1 MTPDNRVFKRA
12 RGSTA
17 LTSRSRGYAA
27 GKPAGG
33 TLGVVIDSG
42 WVAALAAVAAAGV
55 VVWQSWE
62 TRRSA
67 QASERALVTAN
78 EALDLSRQQ
87 AAEAVRAR
95 IDAATPA
102 ISVRLEQDV
111 DWPPLEPSLHYGGE
125 PNPIH
130 SGLRDEP
137 MHMPRDKDR
146 RIMVRAAVVIRN
158 DSGRH
163 IRVDLDHLFAHR
175 SMKPLDSPYDLPPG
189 GTAVGWCAVTR
200 TLAEWIEIYE
210 ARLQPAPGYTSDQV
224 VGSVHFSDPAD
235 TGANDRWDLVISGT
249 IVEPVPDLA
258 SGWKIIPETRR
269 LSGEAGAIGAGVP
282 LRHRRYYLSKSR
294 NQELAP

>member
-1 MTPDNRVFKRA
+1 M
-12 RGSTA
+12 
-17 LTSRSRGYAA
+17 
-27 GKPAGG
+27 
-33 TLGVVIDSG
+33 IESG
-42 WVAALAAVAAAGV
+42 WVAAVAAVVAAGV

-87 AAEAVRAR
+87 TSEAVRAR

-102 ISVRLEQDV
+102 ISVQLEQDV
-111 DWPPLEPSLHYGGE
+111 DWPPLEPSRHYQGE

-146 RIMVRAAVVIRN
+146 PIMVRAAVVIRN

-163 IRVDLDHLFAHR
+163 VRVDLSQLFAHR
-175 SMKPLDSPYDLPPG
+175 SMQPLDSPYDLPPQ
-189 GTAVGWCAVTR
+189 GTAGGWCAVTH
-200 TLAEWIEIYE
+200 TLAEWIEIYQ
-210 ARLQPAPGYTSDQV
+210 ARAESAPGYTSDEV
-224 VGSVHFSDPAD
+224 VGSVLYNDPAD
-235 TGANDRWDLVISGT
+235 TGAVDRWDLVISGT
-249 IVEPVPDLA
+249 VVEPVADLA
-258 SGWKIIPETRR
+258 SGWTIIPEARR
-269 LSGEAGAIGAGVP
+269 LSGAAGAIGAGVP